1 MHETGPDEFD
11 RAGRFARGRFPPRR
25 YACPSCSAHAATR
38 GLCLVC
44 CGAVTE
50 PLPRERRTVG
60 TVADAPA
67 RLEELRAEARY
78 HRQRYDL
85 YRAKAYGMRPVN
97 PVRLRELEHA
107 AVAAEERLAHALDA
121 SR

>member
-1 MHETGPDEFD
+1 MARP
-11 RAGRFARGRFPPRR
+11 GRFERDR
-25 YACPSCSAHAATR
+25 YACPNCSAHAEHR

-44 CGAVTE
+44 CAATTV
-50 PLPRERRTVG
+50 PL
-60 TVADAPA
+60 VAAGRIVDHMGGSDAH
-67 RLEELRAEARY
+67 LEELRDQARF

-85 YRAKAYGMRPVN
+85 YRAKAYGLRPIN
-97 PVRLRELEHA
+97 PVRLRELERA